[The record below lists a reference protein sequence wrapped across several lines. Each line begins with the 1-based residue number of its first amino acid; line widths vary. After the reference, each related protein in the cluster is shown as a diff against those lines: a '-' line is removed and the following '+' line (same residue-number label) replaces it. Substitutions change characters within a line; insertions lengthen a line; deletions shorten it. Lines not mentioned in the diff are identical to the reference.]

1 MFALIFYF
9 ILQLTKSNGYDGK
22 RGLTGVGIIGETD
35 PGCQCQCFDPNLG
48 IKNQSSEF
56 VYIHFN
62 WIKTRHKDIATFCP
76 PRYAYTRKA
85 VFPNWQV
92 FSYQV

>member
-1 MFALIFYF
+1 MFTLYQITDQSDKMFALIFYF

-35 PGCQCQCFDPNLG
+35 PGCQCQCFDPHLG

-56 VYIHFN
+56 VYIQPVT
-62 WIKTRHKDIATFCP
+62 K
-76 PRYAYTRKA
+76 
-85 VFPNWQV
+85 VFWQV
-92 FSYQV
+92 PKTV